1 MGNALLRCCLPA
13 RNLPEQFDDDSSV
26 GLATNRVE
34 LASSELFSIPG
45 LATAYHTSVLV
56 NGEEFFFSDSGIF
69 TDRALTSHQGQPS
82 ERVELGYSRK
92 TGSQLLRALRPHFRP
107 GTYDLIRKNCNS
119 FSDCAVYYLMRRRLE
134 GKYSAL
140 ERLGQRASLDLLQ
153 RFTKG
158 MYMPNQAA
166 ADYDSEEV
174 ILTLDQPESEEN
186 ISDIGQPRS
195 RPALTIGARVT
206 VSGLTK
212 AEALNGQG
220 AQIVRYNGVNG
231 RWEARVNISGEVKAF
246 RAENLRPAGE
256 IVLGPGDLVRIHGL
270 KSDAGQ
276 ELNGKEAEVTRY
288 LHDVSRYEV
297 SLDGGTKALKAENLM
312 ALDGAKDENLT
323 AHLRLAE
330 NLMV

>member
-1 MGNALLRCCLPA
+1 LLKCCVPT
-13 RNLPEQFDDDSSV
+13 RNLPEQSDDEAAG

-82 ERVELGYSRK
+82 ERVELGYSRR

-119 FSDCAVYYLMRRRLE
+119 FSDCALYFLMRRRLE

-140 ERLGQRASLDLLQ
+140 ERLGRRASLDLLQ

-158 MYMPNQAA
+158 MYEPNQAA
-166 ADYDSEEV
+166 ADYDTEEV
-174 ILTLDQPESEEN
+174 LAALDQSPLEEDIPES
-186 ISDIGQPRS
+186 GQPRA
-195 RPALTIGARVT
+195 RPALTIGGRVT
-206 VSGLTK
+206 VTGLK
-212 AEALNGQG
+212 SAEALNGQG

-256 IVLGPGDLVRIHGL
+256 LVLEPGAVVRIHGL
-270 KSDAGQ
+270 KTEAGQ
-276 ELNGKEAEVTRY
+276 VMNGQEAEVLRY

-297 SLDGGTKALKAENLM
+297 KVDGATKALKAENLM
-312 ALDGAKDENLT
+312 CA
-323 AHLRLAE
+323 
-330 NLMV
+330 